1 MKDIFK
7 VLSGNGFIIFH
18 SSFSLAAQPNMSS
31 NHYETLGVRQSDTD
45 AAIRRAAQAA
55 SDQIGADK
63 SLTLK
68 AREDRLAE
76 VQVAAAVLTT
86 PSNRDQYD
94 ATLRMRPASTV
105 SIGKMGILA
114 SPLAWITLAAIA
126 ATGGGLYWQH
136 ERDQTR
142 LRVERERVV
151 TEQQTERRAKDFEAQ
166 RIVEKERLLAE
177 LRSQRENDDKH
188 RQQFNE
194 MRSADTRNKSYVVDD
209 RLVPP
214 PPTNNYATNYEIA
227 RRSYEDQHQLS
238 GDAQRRALEETRQR
252 YEDAVNLQRARAEVD
267 RQKRYLEQ
275 NEREEQYARAQREA
289 ASRPSRY

>member
-1 MKDIFK
+1 MADIFT
-7 VLSGNGFIIFH
+7 VPNGNGFIIFYP
-18 SSFSLAAQPNMSS
+18 SFLLAAHPNMSS

-45 AAIRRAAQAA
+45 AAIRRAARSAG
-55 SDQIGADK
+55 DQIVADT

-76 VQVAAAVLTT
+76 VQVAAMVLTT
-86 PSNRDQYD
+86 PSSRDRYD
-94 ATLRMRPASTV
+94 AILRMRPASKV
-105 SIGKMGILA
+105 SSGKTGTLA

-126 ATGGGLYWQH
+126 AIGGGLYWQH
-136 ERDQTR
+136 ERDQNR
-142 LRVERERVV
+142 LRTEREGVV
-151 TEQQTERRAKDFEAQ
+151 TEQQAERRAKDFEAH

-194 MRSADTRNKSYVVDD
+194 MRSADTQNKSYVVDD

-214 PPTNNYATNYEIA
+214 PTNNYATNYEMA
-227 RRSYEDQHQLS
+227 RRSYEDQYQLN
-238 GDAQRRALEETRQR
+238 GDAQRRGIEETRQR
-252 YEDAVNLQRARAEVD
+252 HEDAANLQRAKAEVD

-275 NEREEQYARAQREA
+275 LEREERYARAQREA
-289 ASRPSRY
+289 SSKPNRF

>member
-1 MKDIFK
+1 MQDIFK

-18 SSFSLAAQPNMSS
+18 SPFSLAAHPDMSS

-55 SDQIGADK
+55 SDQIVADK

-76 VQVAAAVLTT
+76 VQVAEAVLTT
-86 PSNRDQYD
+86 PSSRDQYD
-94 ATLRMRPASTV
+94 ATLRLRPASKV
-105 SIGKMGILA
+105 SSGKTGSLA

-126 ATGGGLYWQH
+126 AIGGGLYWQH

-142 LRVERERVV
+142 LRIERERVV
-151 TEQQTERRAKDFEAQ
+151 TEQQAERRAKDFEAQ

-194 MRSADTRNKSYVVDD
+194 MRSADTQNKSYVVDD

-214 PPTNNYATNYEIA
+214 PPTNNYATNYEMA
-227 RRSYEDQHQLS
+227 RRSYEDQYQLN
-238 GDAQRRALEETRQR
+238 GDAQRRGIEETRQR
-252 YEDAVNLQRARAEVD
+252 HEDAANLQRAKAEVD

-275 NEREEQYARAQREA
+275 LEREERYVRAQREA
-289 ASRPSRY
+289 SSKPNRF

>member
-1 MKDIFK
+1 
-7 VLSGNGFIIFH
+7 
-18 SSFSLAAQPNMSS
+18 MSS

-55 SDQIGADK
+55 SDQIVADK

-76 VQVAAAVLTT
+76 VQVAATVLTT
-86 PSNRDQYD
+86 PSSRDQYD
-94 ATLRMRPASTV
+94 ATFKVRPASTV
-105 SIGKMGILA
+105 SIGKMGMLA

-142 LRVERERVV
+142 LRIERERVV

-194 MRSADTRNKSYVVDD
+194 IRSADSQNKSYVVDE
-209 RLVPP
+209 RLVPT
-214 PPTNNYATNYEIA
+214 PPTNNYATNYEMA
-227 RRSYEDQHQLS
+227 RRGYEDQHQLN
-238 GDAQRRALEETRQR
+238 GDAQRRATEETRQR
-252 YEDAVNLQRARAEVD
+252 YEDAANLQRAKAEVE

-289 ASRPSRY
+289 SAKPSQF